1 MEYVNFYGHTL
12 SKLIVGDNPYNGHSY
27 IPEWVNGTEMKLHY
41 TEERILADIKK
52 MEDMGI
58 NTMLPLAD
66 PFIIR
71 VLQHYRA
78 AGGKMNFIFQT
89 YRPMMELP
97 EVTIRMMLDVQPI
110 GIYFSGTYVDLS
122 YETGRAQD
130 LLDML
135 KIFREKAPGVKIGLG
150 THRPDVIRTA
160 ESEDWGFDFY
170 MACLYNGRRGREGE
184 ESGFITGKTKSY
196 LYFLP
201 SDRALMLDA
210 LKDVKRPII
219 AFKLFAGGQ
228 MLVDKTEEERR
239 ALITDVYET
248 VFTALKPDDF
258 GVMGIFQKY
267 HDQLAENVSIFE
279 EWAEK
284 KKSAK

>member
-1 MEYVNFYGHTL
+1 MQYIDFYGHKL

-27 IPEWVNGTEMKLHY
+27 IPEWVDGNEMRLHY
-41 TEERILADIKK
+41 TEERILADIKQ
-52 MEDMGI
+52 MEELGI

-89 YRPMMELP
+89 YGPMMDVP
-97 EVTIRMMLDVQPI
+97 KVTTRLMMSVDPI
-110 GIYFSGTYVDLS
+110 GIYLSGTYVDVRF
-122 YETGRAQD
+122 ETGRSQEIF
-130 LLDML
+130 DM
-135 KIFREKAPGVKIGLG
+135 REKLLEFAPNVKIGLG

-160 ESEDWGFDFY
+160 EDEGWNFDFY

-184 ESGFITGKTKSY
+184 ESGFITGKTKSD

-201 SDRALMLDA
+201 SDRAVMLEA
-210 LKDVKRPII
+210 LKDVKSPII

-228 MLVDKTEEERR
+228 MLVGKSDEERR
-239 ALITDVYET
+239 SLIRDVYNT
-248 VFTALKPDDF
+248 VFTSLKPDDLA
-258 GVMGIFQKY
+258 VMGIFQKY
-267 HDQLAENVSIFE
+267 RDQLTENVSIFE
-279 EWAEK
+279 EWAEEQK
-284 KKSAK
+284 